1 MLTLR
6 PFSQER
12 GAGRLCLTGV
22 QPLSLSLRTKSLPL
36 LYSHTCLTPWSVFQ
50 DGEKKTILSASR
62 AHVTGLRPP
71 KHTSASVN
79 TPPGSHLA
87 HRHLCPADL
96 MLTCNSLQC
105 PGCKPPEKY
114 TPLQHSFP
122 SLPFQQFQV
131 LFNSLFKVLC
141 IFPSRYLFAIG
152 LPPIFSLRWNLP
164 PNSSCNPK
172 QLDSQNTPTTAHSTQ
187 AHTGVSPSQLP
198 CSKGLCSGLWQSAC
212 LQTTIRCNLF
222 CAQIHMVGS
231 SRFSRPY

>member
-6 PFSQER
+6 PISQER
-12 GAGRLCLTGV
+12 GAGRLCLIRV

-50 DGEKKTILSASR
+50 DGEKKTISSASR
-62 AHVTGLRPP
+62 AHVTILRPP

-79 TPPGSHLA
+79 TPPRSHLT
-87 HRHLCPADL
+87 HRHLYPADL
-96 MLTCNSLQC
+96 MLTRTRLQC
-105 PGCKPPEKY
+105 PDCKQPEKY
-114 TPLQHSFP
+114 NPTQHSFP

-172 QLDSQNTPTTAHSTQ
+172 QLDSQNTRTIAHSTQ

-198 CSKGLCSGLWQSAC
+198 CSKGLCSGLLQTAL
-212 LQTTIRCNLF
+212 LQTTIRCNHHS
-222 CAQIHMVGS
+222 AQIHMVGS